1 MLSIFDGF
9 RDLSTGSIILRLVL
23 SILVGTLVGL
33 ERSYKNKSGGFRTH
47 ILVCLGST
55 VAAMTGL
62 FLYLILKLPADMSRI
77 PAQVITGLGFI
88 GGGTIFVT
96 RNHIVKGL
104 TTAAGLWSCGVVGL
118 ALGSGFYEAGIIA
131 TILILFTQTA
141 MSKVID
147 KIDYPDE
154 FTIALT
160 YEEKDDLA
168 QVLRVLKN
176 IHISITN
183 MRILGSDQVHN
194 AILELRAGD
203 DTSSEEVIQL
213 MTRMKGI
220 ISAETIADKK

>member
-1 MLSIFDGF
+1 MLSIFDGL
-9 RDLSTGSIILRLVL
+9 RNLSLVSIIIRLL
-23 SILVGTLVGL
+23 LAILVGSLVGL

-55 VAAMTGL
+55 VAAMTGMY
-62 FLYLILKLPADMSRI
+62 LYLILKLPADMSRI

-131 TILILFTQTA
+131 TFLILFTQTV
-141 MSKVID
+141 MSRVID

-154 FTIALT
+154 FTIAMT
-160 YEEKDDLA
+160 YEAKEDLA

-176 IHISITN
+176 MHIAITN
-183 MRILGSDQVHN
+183 MRILGSEQVHN

-203 DTSSEEVIQL
+203 DTDSEEVVEL
-213 MTRMKGI
+213 LTKMKGV
-220 ISAETIADKK
+220 ISAETIKDKK